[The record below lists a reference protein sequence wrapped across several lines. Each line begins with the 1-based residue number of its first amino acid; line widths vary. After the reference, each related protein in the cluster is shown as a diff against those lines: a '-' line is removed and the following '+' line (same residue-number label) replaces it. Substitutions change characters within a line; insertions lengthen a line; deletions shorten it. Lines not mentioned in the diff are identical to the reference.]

1 MSDPQLIV
9 TLDRHQRVF
18 DPGEVLSAECRIEP
32 LSLSE
37 PRALEISV
45 LWYTEGKG
53 EEDLAVHYFDRL
65 ASEEGG
71 GVDLRRPYRFSTRLP
86 ASPLSYEGV
95 IVKIR
100 WCVRARLFLARGREI
115 VSEQPFRLGH
125 VPPAAAVFG
134 RRDASA
140 DTPEHHASSR

>member
-1 MSDPQLIV
+1 MSDPHVLI
-9 TLDRHQRVF
+9 TLDRHQRTF
-18 DPGEVLSAECRIEP
+18 LPGDVLSAECRIEP
-32 LSLSE
+32 LSLLE
-37 PRALEISV
+37 PRALEISI

-53 EEDLAVHYFDRL
+53 EEDLAVHYFNRL
-65 ASEEGG
+65 ASDESS

-100 WCVRARLFLARGREI
+100 WCVRVRLFLARGREI

-134 RRDASA
+134 RRDHTDQPSEHSAS
-140 DTPEHHASSR
+140 T